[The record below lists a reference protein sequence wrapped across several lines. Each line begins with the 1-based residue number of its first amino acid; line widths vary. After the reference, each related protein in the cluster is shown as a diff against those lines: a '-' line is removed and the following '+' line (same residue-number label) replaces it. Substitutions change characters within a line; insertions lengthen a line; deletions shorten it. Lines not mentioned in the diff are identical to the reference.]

1 MASMKVIDYI
11 ELSVPAGERHLKEMR
26 DAAESLTDNPE
37 SIVVY
42 AEPDAPTVVV
52 AEFTMTKAR
61 QIDIDDKILHC
72 FALDMPD
79 YENQSIVFPR
89 SEAEE
94 RKAQKA
100 SERAKAKRKQ
110 ARESVKQDS
119 GIVQIVFSGSKG
131 ELNKAQ
137 RAFIK
142 AKEEVERSQ
151 KELRERQQKYETILA
166 YHAEVAAPEVQKL
179 NETKL
184 AFIDFACPL
193 FFDSDIK
200 LDKRLRA
207 KFEELVLEHFEDIR
221 NSGYV
226 FETPQ
231 IDLHEKIADLHA
243 KDALTTKK
251 KKNRNR
257 DFLGEGFAADEDEFE
272 VLKDLIQDMYF
283 SEFGEEIDLD
293 GLTSDMDERAIR
305 DYVLNKKQQS
315 ESSES
320 WEKSADQRMAAERLK
335 SDEKGHGKDMISV
348 YRQLARLFHPDLE
361 QDPQRRIEKE
371 ALMKELTAAYDKGD
385 LHTILGLE
393 LRWLLNSDGDITKL
407 ADTKL
412 AAYTKALKRQSHNTE
427 QEMYSLRKNPRFI
440 ELEYLDR
447 TFYLA
452 VSSIKKKVNQKASEL
467 REEQQAMQTRVTWLK
482 TILAICDPTQR
493 TNKLRAFAQNEL
505 ETILENRFLETPWR
519 F

>member
-1 MASMKVIDYI
+1 MD
-11 ELSVPAGERHLKEMR
+11 
-26 DAAESLTDNPE
+26 
-37 SIVVY
+37 
-42 AEPDAPTVVV
+42 
-52 AEFTMTKAR
+52 
-61 QIDIDDKILHC
+61 C

-79 YENQSIVFPR
+79 YENQSISFPR

-100 SERAKAKRKQ
+100 SERAKAKRKR
-110 ARESVKQDS
+110 AHEPSKQDT
-119 GIVQIVFSGSKG
+119 GTVQIVFSGKKS

-142 AKEEVERSQ
+142 AKEEVERAR
-151 KELRERQQKYETILA
+151 KGLRLRQEKYETILV
-166 YHAEVAAPEVQKL
+166 YHSEVARPEVQKL
-179 NETKL
+179 NEMKL
-184 AFIDFACPL
+184 AFIDLICPL
-193 FFDSDIK
+193 FFDSDMK
-200 LDKRLRA
+200 LDKRLRT
-207 KFEELVLEHFEDIR
+207 KLEELALEHFEDIR
-221 NSGYV
+221 NSGYI
-226 FETPQ
+226 FDAPQ
-231 IDLHEKIADLHA
+231 VDLHEKIADLHV
-243 KDALTTKK
+243 KETLQTKK
-251 KKNRNR
+251 KKKPR
-257 DFLGEGFAADEDEFE
+257 DLDFPEAGFAGDEDEFD
-272 VLKDLIQDMYF
+272 VLKDLIQGMIF

-305 DYVLNKKQQS
+305 DYVLNKKRNQS
-315 ESSES
+315 DSSEY
-320 WEKSADQRMAAERLK
+320 WTKSADQRMATERLK
-335 SDEKGHGKDMISV
+335 SEEKGHGKDIISV

-427 QEMYSLRKNPRFI
+427 QEMYSLRNNPRFI

-447 TFYLA
+447 NFYMA
-452 VSSIKKKVNQKASEL
+452 VSTIKKRVNQKASEL
-467 REEQQAMQTRVTWLK
+467 KEEQQALQTRVKRLQ
-482 TILAICDPTQR
+482 TILAISDSSQR

-505 ETILENRFLETPWR
+505 EIIMESRFSEAPWM

>member
-1 MASMKVIDYI
+1 MASMKVVDYI
-11 ELSVPAGERHLKEMR
+11 ELSVPAGKRHLKEMR
-26 DAAESLTDNPE
+26 VAAESLTDNPE

-42 AEPDAPTVVV
+42 ADPDDPTVVV

-61 QIDIDDKILHC
+61 QIDIDDKIMDS
-72 FALDMPD
+72 FSLDMPD
-79 YENQSIVFPR
+79 YENQSIAFPC

-100 SERAKAKRKQ
+100 SERAKAKRKR
-110 ARESVKQDS
+110 AHESLKQDP
-119 GIVQIVFSGSKG
+119 GTVQIVFSGKKS

-142 AKEEVERSQ
+142 AKEEVERAQ
-151 KELRERQQKYETILA
+151 KELRLRQEKYETILV
-166 YHAEVAAPEVQKL
+166 YHSEVAGPEVQKL
-179 NETKL
+179 NEMKL
-184 AFIDFACPL
+184 AFIDLVCPL

-207 KFEELVLEHFEDIR
+207 KFEELALEHFEDIR
-221 NSGYV
+221 NTGYI
-226 FETPQ
+226 FETEQ
-231 IDLHEKIADLHA
+231 IDLHEKVADLHA
-243 KDALTTKK
+243 KDALQKKK
-251 KKNRNR
+251 KKNRNQ
-257 DFLGEGFAADEDEFE
+257 DFLEAGFVDDEDEFD
-272 VLKDLIQDMYF
+272 VLKDLIQDMIF

-293 GLTSDMDERAIR
+293 GLTSDMDEAAIR
-305 DYVLNKKQQS
+305 DYVLNQKKQS
-315 ESSES
+315 DSSEY
-320 WEKSADQRMAAERLK
+320 WEASADHRKKAERLQ
-335 SDEKGHGKDMISV
+335 SEEKGHGKDILSV

-427 QEMYSLRKNPRFI
+427 QEMYSLRNNPRFI
-440 ELEYLDR
+440 ELQYLDGD
-447 TFYLA
+447 FSFA
-452 VSSIKKKVNQKASEL
+452 VFTIKKKVNQKASEL
-467 REEQQAMQTRVTWLK
+467 REEQEALQKRTQLLEK
-482 TILAICDPTQR
+482 ILAISNSSQR
-493 TNKLRAFAQNEL
+493 TNKLRTFAQNEM
-505 ETILENRFLETPWR
+505 EEIMENRFFGTP
-519 F
+519 FMF